1 MIVVMIGKINPF
13 LSKFMWELWLCKNA
27 LYLLF
32 EKKYLWKCSRNVII
46 FKVVLPFYSIFFI
59 LFQSSDDPDIYGS
72 SAEDPTLLLSSG
84 IANDA
89 NIKKGLL
96 WQQKDKIFSRWKE
109 RFFILTKDYFHCFKK
124 GNTRLTEMGGF
135 IFKVILQL
143 TKDYEKLYYFL

>member
-1 MIVVMIGKINPF
+1 MISNSV
-13 LSKFMWELWLCKNA
+13 
-27 LYLLF
+27 
-32 EKKYLWKCSRNVII
+32 
-46 FKVVLPFYSIFFI
+46 FI
-59 LFQSSDDPDIYGS
+59 LFLFVFQSSDDLDIYGS

-84 IANDA
+84 IANDV

-135 IFKVILQL
+135 IFKVSIKNLSIEIKERSLNRLKCCIQL
-143 TKDYEKLYYFL
+143 KTLFIKLPFS

>member
-1 MIVVMIGKINPF
+1 MI
-13 LSKFMWELWLCKNA
+13 
-27 LYLLF
+27 
-32 EKKYLWKCSRNVII
+32 
-46 FKVVLPFYSIFFI
+46 FI
-59 LFQSSDDPDIYGS
+59 VFQSSDDLDIYGS

-135 IFKVILQL
+135 IFKVNIKNLIIVRYRIVKMDENVL
-143 TKDYEKLYYFL
+143 FK

>member
-1 MIVVMIGKINPF
+1 M
-13 LSKFMWELWLCKNA
+13 
-27 LYLLF
+27 
-32 EKKYLWKCSRNVII
+32 
-46 FKVVLPFYSIFFI
+46 
-59 LFQSSDDPDIYGS
+59 
-72 SAEDPTLLLSSG
+72 LLSSG

-135 IFKVILQL
+135 IFKVNIKNLIIVRYKWMKMFYSSDNTVYQMIFQLKLAEIDTVELLDKRGYLTVCVSLLKEGKVYLRRPEGIREWFNALQVML
-143 TKDYEKLYYFL
+143 KSYFKSIIK